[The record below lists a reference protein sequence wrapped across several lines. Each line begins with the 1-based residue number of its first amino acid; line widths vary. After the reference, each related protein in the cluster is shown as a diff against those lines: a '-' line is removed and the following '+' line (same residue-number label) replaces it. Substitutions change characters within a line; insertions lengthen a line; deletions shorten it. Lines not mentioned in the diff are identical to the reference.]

1 MTAIVGTVAGK
12 NSIAVTGTAT
22 GENSVGVMGKGDT
35 NGIQTVGGA
44 NGVFATGKSW
54 CGVVGISESTTG
66 GFGVYG
72 ENTAGGTG
80 VVGKSKGWH
89 AVAGFSS
96 STTGGFGVYGE
107 AVGAG
112 CRRRQH
118 DLDGYVRRNPKH
130 NRRRGCLGRA

>member
-96 STTGGFGVYGE
+96 STTGGFVLWRSGRR
-107 AVGAG
+107 G

-118 DLDGYVRRNPKH
+118 DLMGVYGETRSTTGGA
-130 NRRRGCLGRA
+130 GCLGRV